1 MSGSAALRLSD
12 FCAFATVS
20 APIMTL
26 LRGSHHSRLVTTT
39 FGATGSTTLVHRL
52 VHRQFSTAPI
62 CKSKAPRVDNETY
75 VKTLKAGI
83 KFINEHP
90 DLTAE
95 FKYRNS
101 KRIFAILDT
110 AASRKETYALIDK
123 RKPILRAI
131 EQPEVIQRLEQ
142 GLPDPDLTRAAN
154 FFRELLNSY
163 EKESAVHWHAFKLI
177 MGAHLSDAPIWPRIV
192 HIPRH
197 IKQEWRRRFARR
209 VLQREVTK
217 YARWLS

>member
-1 MSGSAALRLSD
+1 M
-12 FCAFATVS
+12 FEATRN
-20 APIMTL
+20 P
-26 LRGSHHSRLVTTT
+26 
-39 FGATGSTTLVHRL
+39 TLVHRL
-52 VHRQFSTAPI
+52 VQRQFSTTPV
-62 CKSKAPRVDNETY
+62 CKSRAPRVDNETY
-75 VKTLKAGI
+75 VKILKKEI
-83 KFINEHP
+83 KLINEHP
-90 DLTAE
+90 DLTDKV
-95 FKYRNS
+95 KYRNS

-110 AASRKETYALIDK
+110 AASRDETYSLIDK

-131 EQPEVIQRLEQ
+131 EQPEVIQRLEK

-154 FFRELLNSY
+154 FFRELQNSY

-177 MGAHLSDAPIWPRIV
+177 MGAHLDDLPIWPRIV

-197 IKQEWRRRFARR
+197 IRQEYKRRFARR